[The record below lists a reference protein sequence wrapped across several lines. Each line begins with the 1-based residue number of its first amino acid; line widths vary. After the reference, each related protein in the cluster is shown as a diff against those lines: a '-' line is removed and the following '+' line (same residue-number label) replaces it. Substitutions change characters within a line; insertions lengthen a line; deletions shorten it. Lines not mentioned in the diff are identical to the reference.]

1 MILLVQVVYPRQH
14 PHYSDLWPDMVARLA
29 QPSVSLHQVM
39 LAELWLRERE
49 HLEGQLACCRK
60 DMVRGLA
67 KLVKVVQWAVGQ
79 RREEQERREER
90 EGHWLVNNNFNKKV
104 SSTRVFRCIASSSS
118 KGSSC
123 CPPPPPEVGG
133 REVGIFFQSLLR

>member
-1 MILLVQVVYPRQH
+1 MRAVYPRQH

-29 QPSVSLHQVM
+29 QPSVSLHQVR

-67 KLVKVVQWAVGQ
+67 KLEGRLVKVVQWAVGQ

-90 EGHWLVNNNFNKKV
+90 EGQRLV
-104 SSTRVFRCIASSSS
+104 C
-118 KGSSC
+118 
-123 CPPPPPEVGG
+123 G
-133 REVGIFFQSLLR
+133 RLHTELAVMREYRGLREQERERK